1 MLIPKG
7 RKKVNMELQQANV
20 VKTDLLHEEIFSP
33 AMSEKSD
40 KVKEQEKTL
49 KVLKNKKDF
58 DRLLESLSDC
68 V

>member
-1 MLIPKG
+1 
-7 RKKVNMELQQANV
+7 MELQQANV

-33 AMSEKSD
+33 AISEKSE
-40 KVKEQEKTL
+40 KVIEQEKTL